1 MFYERLFFLCT
12 AIGIIIL
19 IIGGIL
25 ILYSSEN
32 SYLSVNVDNSSATTK
47 KDVDLINNVLFQKK
61 IQLLL
66 LIY

>member
-1 MFYERLFFLCT
+1 MKGNFCFCT

-32 SYLSVNVDNSSATTK
+32 SYLSVKVDNSSITTK